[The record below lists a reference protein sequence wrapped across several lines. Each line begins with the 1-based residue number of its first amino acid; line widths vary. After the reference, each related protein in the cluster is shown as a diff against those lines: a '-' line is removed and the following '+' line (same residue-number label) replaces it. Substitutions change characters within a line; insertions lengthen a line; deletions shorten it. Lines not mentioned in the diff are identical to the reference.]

1 MLANTK
7 VFAPLFACTD
17 EKSNQKNL
25 KDSKSL
31 KIRIFQGVRA
41 QTYWRI
47 SSPTTQKKTIF
58 SLFERV
64 RILTHLP
71 KICKLNIVIS
81 PAYFFAFGWRYFDA
95 FSFEVSFSHKNKA
108 SVSVNLIAQKPS
120 QKQHKSP
127 KNGVPPPKNEIRG
140 LIAELKMGC

>member
-41 QTYWRI
+41 TYI
-47 SSPTTQKKTIF
+47 
-58 SLFERV
+58 
-64 RILTHLP
+64 
-71 KICKLNIVIS
+71 
-81 PAYFFAFGWRYFDA
+81 
-95 FSFEVSFSHKNKA
+95 
-108 SVSVNLIAQKPS
+108 KPDNTEKDDF
-120 QKQHKSP
+120 Q
-127 KNGVPPPKNEIRG
+127 VF
-140 LIAELKMGC
+140 